1 MTDCDSLYEHLTSSK
16 MNSVENKRLGI
27 DLMALRQLVW
37 ERSGERTQYID
48 HDSGDHPRWI
58 DTSTMVADPLTK
70 AMNADRLATMLQTGV
85 LDLTPTPESLFIK
98 EKNKVVRKNAREKKK
113 GTTAHNHTPEG
124 TADSEQYDAELA
136 QRDVES
142 KNSHHRRKHRRLSHF
157 Q

>member
-1 MTDCDSLYEHLTSSK
+1 
-16 MNSVENKRLGI
+16 
-27 DLMALRQLVW
+27 
-37 ERSGERTQYID
+37 
-48 HDSGDHPRWI
+48 
-58 DTSTMVADPLTK
+58 MVADPLTK

-85 LDLTPTPESLFIK
+85 LNLTPTPESLFIK

-113 GTTAHNHTPEG
+113 GTTAHNHTPDG

-142 KNSHHRRKHRRLSHF
+142 NSSHHRRKHRRLNHF